1 MSILPLRPD
10 KDRRATP
17 VGRPS
22 VKRIVGETLPA
33 SRPVGRDAPALLER
47 RSSVVLFVGE
57 DPSDVRMLEE
67 VLRSSTAEEFKL
79 VTVARRTAALER
91 ASHGDIDVVLLDLSF
106 PGGVDSFAALSAA
119 KALAPFL
126 VLSRVGD
133 ERLALDAVR
142 AGAQDS
148 LVKGRF
154 DGAQLAQT
162 LRYAIERH
170 RMRNALG
177 DQLLLDE
184 LTGLHNRRGFVTLAT
199 QDLGVARREKR
210 PLLVAF
216 GDLDDLKGINDTLGH
231 AEGDAALR
239 DVAGILRRT
248 FRDSDL
254 IARIG
259 GDEYA
264 VLVRSA
270 ESNGVEALRRR
281 LNHQLTDFNG
291 STTRRYRISISI
303 GFARRQAETVT
314 SVESLLSLADRALYL
329 EKRRRDS
336 EVRRNGAPVARGA
349 ALSAHEGRP
358 IEILLVEDEPDD
370 IELTQ
375 LALTQAKL
383 QNRLSVV
390 QDGAAALAFLRGEAP
405 YDATLRPDVVLLDLK
420 LPKRDGR
427 QVLEEM
433 RQDPELRDI
442 PVIIL
447 TGTNAEHA
455 ELEALNPDAFLT
467 KPVDFERLAQAVGT
481 VANLGFAIVKL
492 PA

>member
-1 MSILPLRPD
+1 MPGGRRELR
-10 KDRRATP
+10 RRNGESGPALGLVETDA
-17 VGRPS
+17 PS
-22 VKRIVGETLPA
+22 V
-33 SRPVGRDAPALLER
+33 LER
-47 RSSVVLFVGE
+47 RPSVVLFVGE
-57 DPSDVRMLEE
+57 DPSDVRMLEKLLQSPTTE
-67 VLRSSTAEEFKL
+67 PFEL

-91 ASHGDIDVVLLDLSF
+91 LTQGDVDVVVLDLAF
-106 PGGVDSFAALSAA
+106 PGGVDSFAALNAA
-119 KALAPFL
+119 RSLAPFL
-126 VLSRVGD
+126 VLSRVGE
-133 ERLALDAVR
+133 ERSALDAVR

-154 DGAQLAQT
+154 DGPQLKQS

-170 RMRNALG
+170 RMQNAVG

-199 QDLGVARREKR
+199 QDLGVARRAKQS
-210 PLLVAF
+210 LLVAF
-216 GDLDDLKGINDTLGH
+216 GDLDGLKHINDTLGH

-270 ESNGVEALRRR
+270 EANGVEALRRR
-281 LNHQLTDFNG
+281 LNHQLTEFNAG
-291 STTRRYRISISI
+291 SQRYRISISI
-303 GFARRQAETVT
+303 GFAHRPAESVT
-314 SVESLLSLADRALYL
+314 SVESLLNLADRALYL

-336 EVRRNGAPVARGA
+336 EARRTGTPVPRGVVP
-349 ALSAHEGRP
+349 SAHEGRP

-370 IELTQ
+370 VELTQ
-375 LALTQAKL
+375 LALTEAKL

-390 QDGAAALAFLRGEAP
+390 HDGADALAFLRGQAP
-405 YDATLRPDVVLLDLK
+405 YEATLRPDVVLLDLK
-420 LPKRDGR
+420 LPKQDGR
-427 QVLEEM
+427 QVLKAM
-433 RQDPELRDI
+433 RQDAELRDI

-455 ELEALNPDAFLT
+455 ELQSLHPDAFLT

-481 VANLGFAIVKL
+481 VANLGFTIVKL
-492 PA
+492 PV